1 MIKLHR
7 PPLPPEIKSKH
18 YEEEKKKRLKK
29 ERERIGKYAG
39 ELIEVL
45 QGVSKDKKLFIN
57 FLKDILTPKE
67 YKMLSMRWQI
77 VKQLAKGISQ
87 RQIAENLGVSI
98 ATITRGSRE
107 LLDKAGGFHYVL
119 DKYYAKK

>member
-1 MIKLHR
+1 M
-7 PPLPPEIKSKH
+7 
-18 YEEEKKKRLKK
+18 
-29 ERERIGKYAG
+29 
-39 ELIEVL
+39 L